1 MSPTTHLAA
10 INFFTGDIQ
19 GGLGPFLSTWLAG
32 TAHWSPDRVG
42 LVTTA
47 VGLGTLLLNGPAG
60 ALADH
65 TGRPR
70 SLLGLACTAI
80 LAGTFAL
87 LYARSTTAVLAAQF
101 VAAAGGTLV
110 LPALTS
116 LTLGIVGKAA
126 FPRQQGRNQAFNHG
140 GILAA
145 ALLVGGGARLLGPGA
160 ASMVLGGMAVAAIV
174 AVATTPANAW
184 NGRRAHGWQEDEPD
198 EADRRHPLLGVLAN
212 HRLVLLAA
220 ALALF
225 NLGNGAML
233 SLLGQRLVATGI
245 DATAWTATYVIVAQ
259 LTMIPVALWAG
270 SLCDKQWRRALL
282 LIACGAFLARAVL
295 SAIVTAPFWLIPAE
309 LLDGLASGLLGVAIP
324 VLVADLTW
332 GSGHTQ
338 TALGTV
344 NGLQGIGGA
353 LSALFGGMLVDW
365 LSWTAAFF
373 GLAVPG
379 AVAFAL
385 ALWLA
390 RTSGGTEKADAA
402 AHAQVGQAVT
412 PEAGP
417 SPPPGPRSPRHVR

>member
-1 MSPTTHLAA
+1 MAPTTHLAA
-10 INFFTGDIQ
+10 INFFAGDIQ
-19 GGLGPFLSTWLAG
+19 GGLGPFLATWLAG
-32 TAHWSPDRVG
+32 TGHWSPDRVG

-47 VGLGTLLLNGPAG
+47 VGLSTLVLNGPAG
-60 ALADH
+60 VLADR

-70 SLLGLACTAI
+70 TLLGVACAAI
-80 LAGTFAL
+80 LVGTLSL
-87 LYARSTTAVLAAQF
+87 LYARSFTAVLLAQF

-145 ALLVGGGARLLGPGA
+145 ALLVGGGARFLGAGA
-160 ASMVLGGMAVAAIV
+160 AFLVLGGMALAAIV

-212 HRLVLLAA
+212 RRLLLLAA
-220 ALALF
+220 ALAFF
-225 NLGNGAML
+225 NLGNGGML
-233 SLLGQRLVATGI
+233 SLVGQRLVANGA
-245 DATAWTATYVIVAQ
+245 DATAWTAAYVTVAQ

-270 SLCDKQWRRALL
+270 SLADKRWRRFLL
-282 LIACGAFLARAVL
+282 LIACGAFLMRVAL
-295 SAIVTAPFWLIPAE
+295 SAFVSSPAWLIPAE
-309 LLDGLASGLLGVAIP
+309 VLDGIASGLLGVAVP

-344 NGLQGIGGA
+344 SALQGIGGA
-353 LSALFGGMLVDW
+353 LSGLFGGMLVGW
-365 LSWTAAFF
+365 LGWTAAFL

-379 AVAFAL
+379 AAAFVL

-390 RTSGGTEKADAA
+390 KAAADTETDAA
-402 AHAQVGQAVT
+402 PQLQDSQA
-412 PEAGP
+412 
-417 SPPPGPRSPRHVR
+417 R

>member
-1 MSPTTHLAA
+1 MSPTAHLAA
-10 INFFTGDIQ
+10 INFFIGDIQ

-32 TAHWSPDRVG
+32 TGHWSPDRVG
-42 LVTTA
+42 VVTTA

-60 ALADH
+60 ALADR

-70 SLLGLACTAI
+70 TLLGLACAAI
-80 LAGTFAL
+80 LAGTLSL
-87 LYARSTTAVLAAQF
+87 LYARSVTAVLLAQF

-116 LTLGIVGKAA
+116 LTLGIVGKAG

-145 ALLVGGGARLLGPGA
+145 ALLIGGRARLIGA
-160 ASMVLGGMAVAAIV
+160 GTAFLVLGGMAVAAAA

-198 EADRRHPLLGVLAN
+198 EADRRPPLLRVLAN
-212 HRLVLLAA
+212 RRMALLAA

-233 SLLGQRLVATGI
+233 SLVGQRLAATGI
-245 DATAWTATYVIVAQ
+245 DATSWTAAYVIVAQ

-270 SLCDKQWRRALL
+270 SLAGKRWRRALL
-282 LIACGAFLARAVL
+282 PIACGAFLMRAVF
-295 SAIVTAPFWLIPAE
+295 SALVGAPSWLLPAE
-309 LLDGLASGLLGVAIP
+309 VLDGVASGLLGVAIP

-353 LSALFGGMLVDW
+353 LSGLFGGMLVDW
-365 LSWTAAFF
+365 LGWTAAFL

-379 AVAFAL
+379 TVALAL

-390 RTSGGTEKADAA
+390 KAA
-402 AHAQVGQAVT
+402 ADTGTTDPA
-412 PEAGP
+412 
-417 SPPPGPRSPRHVR
+417 PRLEGSRAR

>member
-1 MSPTTHLAA
+1 MAPTTHLAA
-10 INFFTGDIQ
+10 INFFAGDIQ
-19 GGLGPFLSTWLAG
+19 GGLGPFLATWLAG
-32 TAHWSPDRVG
+32 TDHWSPDRVG
-42 LVTTA
+42 LVTTI
-47 VGLGTLLLNGPAG
+47 VGLGTLVLNGPAG
-60 ALADH
+60 ALADR

-70 SLLGLACTAI
+70 TLLGVACAAI
-80 LAGTFAL
+80 LVGTLSL
-87 LYARSTTAVLAAQF
+87 LYARSFTTVLIAQF

-145 ALLVGGGARLLGPGA
+145 ALLVGGGAHVLGNGA
-160 ASMVLGGMAVAAIV
+160 AFLVLGGMALAAIV
-174 AVATTPANAW
+174 AIATTPADAW

-198 EADRRHPLLGVLAN
+198 EADRRHPLKGVLAN
-212 HRLVLLAA
+212 RRLLLLGT

-225 NLGNGAML
+225 NLGNGGML
-233 SLLGQRLVATGI
+233 SLVGQRLVANGT
-245 DATAWTATYVIVAQ
+245 DATSWTAAYVIVAQ

-270 SLCDKQWRRALL
+270 SLADKRWRRFLL
-282 LIACGAFLARAVL
+282 LIACGAFLMRVAF
-295 SAIVTAPFWLIPAE
+295 SAFVSSPPWLIPAE
-309 LLDGLASGLLGVAIP
+309 VLDGIASGLLGVAVP

-344 NGLQGIGGA
+344 SALQGVGGA
-353 LSALFGGMLVDW
+353 LSGLFGGMLVD
-365 LSWTAAFF
+365 LLGWTAAFL

-379 AVAFAL
+379 AAAFIL

-390 RTSGGTEKADAA
+390 KAASDTEADAA
-402 AHAQVGQAVT
+402 PRLQDSQA
-412 PEAGP
+412 
-417 SPPPGPRSPRHVR
+417 R

>member
-1 MSPTTHLAA
+1 MSPTVHLAA

-19 GGLGPFLSTWLAG
+19 GGLGPFLATWLAG
-32 TAHWSPDRVG
+32 TGHWNPDRNG
-42 LVTTA
+42 LVTTI
-47 VGLGTLLLNGPAG
+47 VGLGTLVLNGPAG
-60 ALADH
+60 ALADR

-70 SLLGLACTAI
+70 TILGAACAAI
-80 LAGTFAL
+80 LVGTLSL
-87 LYARSTTAVLAAQF
+87 LYARSFTAVLAAQF
-101 VAAAGGTLV
+101 VAAAGGTLM

-116 LTLGIVGKAA
+116 LTLGIVGKAG

-145 ALLVGGGARLLGPGA
+145 ALLVSGGARLLGAGTA
-160 ASMVLGGMAVAAIV
+160 FLVLGSMALAAMA

-212 HRLVLLAA
+212 RRLMLLAA

-233 SLLGQRLVATGI
+233 SLVSQRLVADGAP
-245 DATAWTATYVIVAQ
+245 ATAWTATYVIVAQ

-270 SLCDKQWRRALL
+270 SLADKRWRRTLL
-282 LIACGAFLARAVL
+282 LVAFGAFLVRAVF
-295 SAIVTAPFWLIPAE
+295 TALVDAPLWLVPAE
-309 LLDGLASGLLGVAIP
+309 LLDGVASGLLGVAIP

-353 LSALFGGMLVDW
+353 LSGLFGGMLVGW
-365 LSWTAAFF
+365 LGWTAAFL

-379 AVAFAL
+379 AAAFAL
-385 ALWLA
+385 ALWIA
-390 RTSGGTEKADAA
+390 KAGEGR
-402 AHAQVGQAVT
+402 V
-412 PEAGP
+412 PE
-417 SPPPGPRSPRHVR
+417 

>member
-1 MSPTTHLAA
+1 MASKSVSPTTHLAA
-10 INFFTGDIQ
+10 INFFIGDIQ
-19 GGLGPFLSTWLAG
+19 GGLGPFLATWLAG
-32 TAHWSPDRVG
+32 TSHWSPDRVG

-47 VGLGTLLLNGPAG
+47 VGLATLLLNGPAG
-60 ALADH
+60 ALADR

-70 SLLGLACTAI
+70 TLLGAACAAI

-87 LYARSTTAVLAAQF
+87 LYARSVTAVLASQF
-101 VAAAGGTLV
+101 VAAAGGTLM

-116 LTLGIVGKAA
+116 LTLGIVGKTA

-160 ASMVLGGMAVAAIV
+160 AFLVLGGMALAAII
-174 AVATTPANAW
+174 AVATTPADAW
-184 NGRRAHGWQEDEPD
+184 NGRRAHGWKEDEPD
-198 EADRRHPLLGVLAN
+198 EADRRHPLLGMLAN

-233 SLLGQRLVATGI
+233 SLVGQRLVATGSN
-245 DATAWTATYVIVAQ
+245 ATAWTAAYVIVAQ

-270 SLCDKQWRRALL
+270 SLAGKRWRRSLL
-282 LIACGAFLARAVL
+282 LIACGALLVRAVF
-295 SAIVTAPFWLIPAE
+295 SALVSAPLWLIPAE
-309 LLDGLASGLLGVAIP
+309 LLDGVASGLLGVAIP

-353 LSALFGGMLVDW
+353 LSGLFGGMLVNW
-365 LSWTAAFF
+365 LGWTVAFL

-379 AVAFAL
+379 AVAFVL
-385 ALWLA
+385 ALWLVKA
-390 RTSGGTEKADAA
+390 AAKTETTDAA
-402 AHAQVGQAVT
+402 PYFQDSQAQ
-412 PEAGP
+412 
-417 SPPPGPRSPRHVR
+417 

>member
-1 MSPTTHLAA
+1 MSPTAHLAT

-19 GGLGPFLSTWLAG
+19 GGLGPFLATWLAG
-32 TAHWSPDRVG
+32 TGHWSPDRVG
-42 LVTTA
+42 LVTTI
-47 VGLGTLLLNGPAG
+47 VGLGTLVLNGPAG
-60 ALADH
+60 ALADR

-70 SLLGLACTAI
+70 MLIGVACAAI
-80 LAGTFAL
+80 LAGTLSL
-87 LYARSTTAVLAAQF
+87 LYARSFTAVLIAQF

-126 FPRQQGRNQAFNHG
+126 FPRQQGRNQAFNHS
-140 GILAA
+140 GILVA
-145 ALLVGGGARLLGPGA
+145 ALLVSGGARLMGGGA
-160 ASMVLGGMAVAAIV
+160 AFLVLGGMALAAVV

-184 NGRRAHGWQEDEPD
+184 NGRRAHGWQEDESD

-212 HRLVLLAA
+212 HQLVLLAA

-233 SLLGQRLVATGI
+233 SLVGQRLVATGI
-245 DATAWTATYVIVAQ
+245 DATGWTAVYVIVAQ

-270 SLCDKQWRRALL
+270 SLADKRWRRALL
-282 LIACGAFLARAVL
+282 LIACGAFLVRAVF
-295 SAIVTAPFWLIPAE
+295 SALVTAPLWLVPAE
-309 LLDGLASGLLGVAIP
+309 LLDGIASGLLGVAIP

-344 NGLQGIGGA
+344 NGLQGVGGA

-365 LSWTAAFF
+365 LGWTAAFF

-390 RTSGGTEKADAA
+390 KATGNTKTADASP
-402 AHAQVGQAVT
+402 HLQGSRAQ
-412 PEAGP
+412 
-417 SPPPGPRSPRHVR
+417 